1 MNITKICTAMAVNS
15 QQNSDYGI
23 HVGLDL
29 HLPFFKFLSV
39 LQAINSHKEIVHH
52 SSELLL
58 L

>member
-1 MNITKICTAMAVNS
+1 MDITKICTAMAVNS
-15 QQNSDYGI
+15 QQNPDYGI
-23 HVGLDL
+23 HVDIDL

-39 LQAINSHKEIVHH
+39 LQAINSHNEIVHH

>member
-1 MNITKICTAMAVNS
+1 MDVNS

-23 HVGLDL
+23 HVDIDL
-29 HLPFFKFLSV
+29 HLPFFKFLSA
-39 LQAINSHKEIVHH
+39 LKAINSHKEIVHH

>member
-1 MNITKICTAMAVNS
+1 MKICTAMAVNS

-23 HVGLDL
+23 HVDIDL